1 MGKISQKTEYLSC
14 STYLK
19 FIIISFK
26 KKVDSSYLHFMHL
39 FSTDATISFLILIFF
54 THKNIKNPPQK
65 FLIISPFFISVFQT
79 AKNQPNLCFM
89 KIAHRETYAHIMT
102 LVLMQ
107 MWSPWSICQILK
119 KFFPF
124 LARLEQL

>member
-54 THKNIKNPPQK
+54 THKNIKK
-65 FLIISPFFISVFQT
+65 SPSKVSN
-79 AKNQPNLCFM
+79 NQPIFYFSIPNCKEPAQFM
-89 KIAHRETYAHIMT
+89 FHENC
-102 LVLMQ
+102 
-107 MWSPWSICQILK
+107 SP
-119 KFFPF
+119 
-124 LARLEQL
+124 